1 MNDVAAIDVA
11 LATYNGARFLP
22 TFLDSV
28 AGQDWPNVGIV
39 ASDDGSTD
47 DTGDIL
53 AAFPRTKSIGRN
65 PRSGI
70 VTNFDN
76 ALAQTTAP
84 YVALADQDDV
94 WRADKL
100 TLMMTAMRKAEQ
112 QRAGPVLVFSDLAL
126 VDDELRPL
134 HASFFDATDKDRDA
148 KKLEDFVLGN
158 HIPGCAMLIN
168 RALVDLALPIPA
180 ESRMH
185 DWWIALVA
193 AGLGQVVHVDQP
205 LIQYRQHQSNNMG
218 APVRQRGVFN
228 KMSGLRRRLA
238 GYRNAARD
246 ARLLMRL
253 FQDRYADR
261 LSLADRQ
268 AVATMLEGSALAR
281 FRLLRAAR
289 VGSGRVARTALQLM
303 FQL

>member
-1 MNDVAAIDVA
+1 MSDVATVDVA

-22 TFLDSV
+22 AFLDSV
-28 AGQDWPNVGIV
+28 AAQDWPNVAIV
-39 ASDDGSTD
+39 ASDDGSSDGTQ
-47 DTGDIL
+47 DIL
-53 AAFPRTKSIGRN
+53 AAFPRTKNISCN

-76 ALAQTTAP
+76 ALAHTTAP

-94 WRADKL
+94 WRVDKL
-100 TLMMTAMRKAEQ
+100 TLMMAAMRQAEQ
-112 QRAGPVLVFSDLAL
+112 RRAGPVMVFSDLAL
-126 VDDELRPL
+126 VDEQLQTL
-134 HASFFDATDKDRDA
+134 HDSFFDATDKNREA
-148 KKLEDFVLGN
+148 KDLADFVLGN

-193 AGLGQVVHVDQP
+193 AGFGQVVHVDQP

-218 APVRQRGVFN
+218 APVRKRGILN
-228 KMSGLRRRLA
+228 KMSGLQRRFL
-238 GYRNAARD
+238 GYRDAARD
-246 ARLLMRL
+246 ARSLVGMFR
-253 FQDRYADR
+253 DRYADR
-261 LSLADRQ
+261 LSTVNQQSLG
-268 AVATMLEGSALAR
+268 TMMEGNMVAR

-289 VGSGRVARTALQLM
+289 VGSGRVARTALQVL
-303 FQL
+303 FHF